1 MTTHSYETH
10 LEWSG
15 STGDGYRAYSRTHV
29 VTPQGAAALTLS
41 ADPSFRGD
49 PTLANPE
56 QLLLA
61 AASSCQFLS
70 FAALAA
76 RARIDVVG
84 YTDYASAIMP
94 DDMNPIRIT
103 EITLRPTIEVRG
115 ATEDDVL
122 PLIHEAHEQCFI
134 ANSITA
140 RISIEPTI
148 RVVDG

>member
-1 MTTHSYETH
+1 MTTHSYDTH
-10 LEWSG
+10 LEWRG

-41 ADPSFRGD
+41 ADPGFRGD
-49 PTLANPE
+49 STLANPE

-61 AASSCQFLS
+61 AASSCQSLS
-70 FAALAA
+70 FAALTA
-76 RARIDVVG
+76 RAHIDVVSH
-84 YTDYASAIMP
+84 TDHASAIMSE
-94 DDMNPIRIT
+94 DVAPIRIT